1 MTDMRGKTVVVTGA
15 TDGVGRQAALKIAEA
30 GASLILVS
38 RNPDKGRTVVEDLRK
53 RAGNDSIEFLQADLS
68 RLADIWRVAAEIRE
82 RCVRLDVLL
91 NNAGGIFMQRAETA
105 DGIEMTFALNHLN
118 YFLLTHEL
126 RDLLRASAPARVVNV
141 ASAAHGRGRIDFDD
155 LESRKSYGG
164 WRAYSQSKLANI
176 MFTYELARRLDGTG
190 VTANALHPGFV
201 RTKFGSNNSWLAKI
215 GIAIAMR
222 VSGIPVDA
230 GGETSIYL
238 ATSPDVEGATGG
250 YYDQCAAVRSSA
262 ISYDEAAAVRLWEVS
277 TQMTGIT
284 E

>member
-38 RNPDKGRTVVEDLRK
+38 RNADKGRTVVEDLRK
-53 RAGNDSIEFLQADLS
+53 RTDNDSIEFLQADLS
-68 RLADIWRVAAEIRE
+68 RLADIRRVAAEIRE
-82 RCVRLDVLL
+82 LCVRLDVLL

-126 RDLLRASAPARVVNV
+126 RDLLRSSAPARVVNV

-230 GGETSIYL
+230 GGKTSIYL
-238 ATSPDVEGATGG
+238 ATSPDVEGATGVTTIN
-250 YYDQCAAVRSSA
+250 VRRCNRRQSA
-262 ISYDEAAAVRLWEVS
+262 TTRRPPR
-277 TQMTGIT
+277 GFGR
-284 E
+284 